1 MKRLTQFLNEY
12 VELDFTPRSYS
23 FLKNATKLVTFNLKT
38 SDFETLDNKA
48 EIQHLF
54 RSRYFPNFDWKKY
67 TIRGNIDKYG
77 KNLKKSIDALRKQ
90 PMFDQLMNYNLPGVG
105 PAEVMIYILC
115 DKAKLGGGGSA
126 AKDII
131 IGKTGYEV
139 KASGITGKFATGFRL
154 GGTIDQTT
162 IMNDA
167 KKIHKDA
174 KVKGKPTEIN
184 KGDIKTIKLL
194 HATEWKNRVEIPF
207 AKAATGYFNY
217 NPLILVLQKAA
228 KGRKAGDI
236 LHFGAVE
243 QKNVELDVITQGK
256 GKPKIRITQ

>member
-54 RSRYFPNFDWKKY
+54 RSRYFPNFDWKKH

-154 GGTIDQTT
+154 GGTINQTQ
-162 IMNDA
+162 IMADA
-167 KKIHKDA
+167 EKIHKA
-174 KVKGKPTEIN
+174 AGIKGEPTEIN
-184 KGDIKTIKLL
+184 KENIKAIKVL

-207 AKAATGYFNY
+207 AKAATRYYNY
-217 NPLILVLQKAA
+217 NPLVLVIKKTAN
-228 KGRKAGDI
+228 KRKAGDI
-236 LHFGAVE
+236 LHFGAVTLE
-243 QKNVELDVITQGK
+243 NVELEVITQGK